1 MRVFHTRSDLVTYL
15 EHTHP
20 HYADHGMLAA
30 LATAVEDEDHPAWG
44 EDWAPW
50 LADALPAIRQ
60 SVERMIEA
68 EDCERYGPSSG
79 RGV

>member
-1 MRVFHTRSDLVTYL
+1 
-15 EHTHP
+15 
-20 HYADHGMLAA
+20 MLAA